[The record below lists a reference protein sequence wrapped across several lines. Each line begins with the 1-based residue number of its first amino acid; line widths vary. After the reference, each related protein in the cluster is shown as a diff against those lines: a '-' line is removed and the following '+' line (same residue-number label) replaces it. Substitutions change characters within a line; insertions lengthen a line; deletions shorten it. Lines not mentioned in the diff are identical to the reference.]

1 MTAAQIASAA
11 SCYGCM
17 DDNQFSAAVVYL
29 LNQTRVANGGAV
41 LTPAQIAAN
50 AACYCVPDP
59 LAADV
64 YLLQTLV
71 P

>member
-1 MTAAQIASAA
+1 
-11 SCYGCM
+11 M

-50 AACYCVPDP
+50 AACYCVPDS